1 MSSAISISD
10 CLVQVKPC
18 AVGTPAS
25 RMTPLAKSF
34 EPSSCAAAFEG
45 PNTAKP
51 ALRNTS
57 ATPLTSGTSG
67 PMTTKS
73 TANFFASSQ
82 MASLSVTATG

>member
-10 CLVQVKPC
+10 CFVQVKLC

-34 EPSSCAAAFEG
+34 DPSSCAAAFEG
-45 PNTAKP
+45 PKTAKP

-73 TANFFASSQ
+73 TSNFVAKSQ
-82 MASLSVTATG
+82 IASLSVTATG